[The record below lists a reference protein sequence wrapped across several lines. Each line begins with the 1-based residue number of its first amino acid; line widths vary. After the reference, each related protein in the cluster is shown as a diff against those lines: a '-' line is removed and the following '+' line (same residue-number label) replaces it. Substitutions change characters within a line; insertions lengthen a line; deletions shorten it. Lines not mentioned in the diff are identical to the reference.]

1 MNKKLKKALQAA
13 FEAPPPT
20 DQERFL
26 KQLHYP
32 KITYHEFLLNQIHYI
47 RKRVWTASVF
57 IVLFGW
63 IVAFQLPALQ
73 YWNPD
78 GMKIWNIS
86 AVLPFLAMITVTEI
100 YRSASCHM
108 AELEGSCRFSL
119 PQIVMARVSILGV
132 TNFFV
137 LIALFIF
144 MDQVSAYSL
153 LQIVSYSMVPY
164 LVVCSV
170 CLWLLNRMRDSDGL
184 YACAATTGLVS
195 VTSIF
200 CESMAEV
207 FYSDTYL
214 YGWLMIFICCFILIV
229 FQMHKLIKQMEE
241 KQWNLNLNE

>member
-1 MNKKLKKALQAA
+1 MNKKFKKALQTA

-26 KQLHYP
+26 KQLRYP
-32 KITYHEFLLNQIHYI
+32 KITYQEFLLNQIHYI
-47 RKRVWTASVF
+47 RKRVWMASAF

-100 YRSASCHM
+100 YRSTSCHM

-137 LIALFIF
+137 LIVLFIF
-144 MDQVSAYSL
+144 IHQVSAYSL

-170 CLWLLNRMRDSDGL
+170 CLWLLNRMRGSDGL
-184 YACAATTGLVS
+184 YACAVTAGLVS
-195 VTSIF
+195 ITSIF
-200 CESMAEV
+200 FGGMAES
-207 FYSDTYL
+207 FYLDTYL
-214 YGWLMIFICCFILIV
+214 YGWVMIFIGCFILIG

-241 KQWNLNLNE
+241 KQWNLHLTE